1 MDIKKATLSQMAH
14 SDIRGDDFTAIT
26 TIIKPALKVEASCS
40 VILHNPK
47 GLTALDTNARSVS
60 DFDQNGTGSKF
71 FTTCLH
77 SDISKLRN
85 QYRLD
90 IVGESEKYTSRH
102 GYSMHFTRYRL
113 ADRSA
118 AERALKLINIW
129 RSQRGEEAI
138 TEAEGQRLIN
148 QYPEKAAAN

>member
-1 MDIKKATLSQMAH
+1 MGIKKTTLSQMTH
-14 SDIRGDDFTAIT
+14 SYIRADNSTVPS
-26 TIIKPALKVEASCS
+26 TIIKPALRVESSCS
-40 VILHNPK
+40 VILHNPQ

-60 DFDQNGTGSKF
+60 DFDQIGTGAKF

-102 GYSMHFTRYRL
+102 GYSTHFTRYRL
-113 ADRSA
+113 ADHSA
-118 AERALKLINIW
+118 AERAINSLI
-129 RSQRGEEAI
+129 SGDHSV
-138 TEAEGQRLIN
+138 
-148 QYPEKAAAN
+148 